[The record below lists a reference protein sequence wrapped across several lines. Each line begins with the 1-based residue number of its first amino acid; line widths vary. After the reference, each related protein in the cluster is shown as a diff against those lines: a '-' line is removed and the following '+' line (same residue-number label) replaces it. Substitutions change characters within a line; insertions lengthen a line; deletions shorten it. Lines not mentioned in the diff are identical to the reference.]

1 VGEAL
6 KKNSQT
12 LQKDTLLLFLSQL
25 KTGLSEQELKEL
37 LSRYPQEVDF
47 QTFMGQLEDVHRRA
61 KTHQDKE
68 EV

>member
-47 QTFMGQLEDVHRRA
+47 QTFMGQL
-61 KTHQDKE
+61 
-68 EV
+68 